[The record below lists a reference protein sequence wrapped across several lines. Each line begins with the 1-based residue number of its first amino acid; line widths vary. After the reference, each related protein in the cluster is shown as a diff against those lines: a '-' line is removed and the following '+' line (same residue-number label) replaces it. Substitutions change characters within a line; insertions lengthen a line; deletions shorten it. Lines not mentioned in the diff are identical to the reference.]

1 MRTPEL
7 SIALLGPRG
16 QVGWQLQRSLA
27 VLGRGRGRYRQ
38 GGAGSGDVSR
48 PDGLRQALRSV
59 RPHVIVN
66 AAAWTAVD
74 KAESERAAADAVNH
88 LACGVLAEEAARAH
102 ALLVH
107 YSTDYVFPGTGE
119 RPWVETDA
127 TDPVNAYGQTKLD
140 GEQAIARVGGAH
152 LILRT
157 SWVFDTWGQNFLKTI
172 VRAATQRD
180 ALTVVDDQ
188 WGAPTRAALIADVTA
203 HAIRRWLS
211 VGESERAALS
221 GLYHLA
227 PAGFTN
233 WHSYAQRA
241 IAQAQ
246 AAGLAVRAAPEQVKP
261 VPSTAY
267 PTPAKR
273 PANSRLDT
281 RKLRESFDLVLPT
294 WESGVDAVVRELVAS
309 GFFK

>member
-27 VLGRGRGRYRQ
+27 VLGRVTVLDRQ
-38 GGAGSGDVSR
+38 GGAGSGDLSN

-152 LILRT
+152 LIFAQPPVQRRYSAPADT
-157 SWVFDTWGQNFLKTI
+157 SFSSPAGGPFCD
-172 VRAATQRD
+172 RR
-180 ALTVVDDQ
+180 
-188 WGAPTRAALIADVTA
+188 PSTRAPVSIEM
-203 HAIRRWLS
+203 LS
-211 VGESERAALS
+211 
-221 GLYHLA
+221 
-227 PAGFTN
+227 
-233 WHSYAQRA
+233 
-241 IAQAQ
+241 
-246 AAGLAVRAAPEQVKP
+246 
-261 VPSTAY
+261 
-267 PTPAKR
+267 
-273 PANSRLDT
+273 
-281 RKLRESFDLVLPT
+281 
-294 WESGVDAVVRELVAS
+294 
-309 GFFK
+309 